1 MVLQGVAAEDEKDVA
16 TPFGVVGGLQIK
28 DDGDQILDVLHGG
41 GLAMKVSDGRGLRGD
56 GARVVIFEGVV
67 AEGLSAKPVAQGRGL
82 SLQGVSLRAL
92 RVESSGGGADAFLGG
107 GGRLE
112 KVRLLL
118 KELTALGVGG
128 LQSSGLVFQFLGG
141 GDGFIAKF
149 GRCGGSRGARARGI
163 AGGHGRQQTGRAWWP
178 TKGRARWPSKGRAL
192 LPSRACGGR
201 REARGGREGAR
212 ARGGDAGAAVEAPS
226 AGARKKRKQGNGHR
240 TRLVV

>member
-1 MVLQGVAAEDEKDVA
+1 
-16 TPFGVVGGLQIK
+16 
-28 DDGDQILDVLHGG
+28 
-41 GLAMKVSDGRGLRGD
+41 MKVSDGRGLRGD

-67 AEGLSAKPVAQGRGL
+67 AEGLSAKPVAEGRGL

-149 GRCGGSRGARARGI
+149 GRCGGSRGARAGGI
-163 AGGHGRQQTGRAWWP
+163 AGSHGRQQTGRAWWP
-178 TKGRARWPSKGRAL
+178 TKGRAL
-192 LPSRACGGR
+192 LPSRARGGR
-201 REARGGREGAR
+201 REACSGREGAR
-212 ARGGDAGAAVEAPS
+212 ARGGDAGTAVEAPS